1 MENDRHAFRPF
12 IDSASSGE
20 PVRTAVC
27 HPCSEVALQGAVEAA
42 QRRLIEPVLVGPPE
56 RLRST
61 AALAKVDI
69 APYRLVATG
78 HSHESAARAVELCR
92 TGECQALMKGSL
104 HTDELMHEAMREA
117 TGLRTERRVSHV
129 FVMHVPTYPRILFI
143 TDAAI
148 NIYPTL
154 EDKADIVRNAIDL
167 AHILGIERPKVAIL
181 SAVETVTPR
190 ITSTI
195 DAAALCKMADRGQI
209 VGGIVDGPL
218 AFDNAVSLVAAKIKH
233 IESPVAGAADIL
245 VVPDME
251 AGNMLAKQLEYLA
264 RAESAG
270 IVLGARVPIILT
282 SRSDSPAVRLAS
294 SAIAVLVARA
304 RRKGRAGA
312 APA

>member
-1 MENDRHAFRPF
+1 MDKIHHAFRPF
-12 IDSASSGE
+12 IEAASSGK
-20 PVRTAVC
+20 PVKTAVC
-27 HPCSEVALQGAVEAA
+27 HPCSEVSLLGAVEAA
-42 QRRLIEPVLVGPPE
+42 QQRLIEPVLVGPPE
-56 RLRST
+56 KLDAT
-61 AALAKVDI
+61 AKLAHVDI
-69 APYRLVATG
+69 APYRMVATE
-78 HSHESAARAVELCR
+78 HSHGSAARAVELCR
-92 TGECQALMKGSL
+92 SGECEALMKGSL
-104 HTDELMHEAMREA
+104 HTDELMHEVMQQA
-117 TGLRTERRVSHV
+117 TGLRTERRLSHV

-154 EDKADIVRNAIDL
+154 EDKADIVQNAIDL
-167 AHILGIERPKVAIL
+167 AHILGIARPKVAIL

-218 AFDNAVSLVAAKIKH
+218 AFDNAISLKAAKIKK
-233 IESPVAGAADIL
+233 IESPVAGSADIL

-251 AGNMLAKQLEYLA
+251 SGNMLAKQLEYLA
-264 RAESAG
+264 EAESAG

-282 SRSDSPAVRLAS
+282 SRSDSAAVRLAS

-304 RRKGRAGA
+304 RQMGLRKAV
-312 APA
+312 PA